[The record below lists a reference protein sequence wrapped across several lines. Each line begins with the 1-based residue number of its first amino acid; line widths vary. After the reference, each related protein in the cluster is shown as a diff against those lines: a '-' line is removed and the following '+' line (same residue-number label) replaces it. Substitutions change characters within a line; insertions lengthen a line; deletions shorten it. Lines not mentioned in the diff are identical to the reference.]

1 MKSSHLQ
8 AYITGAYIIMLLG
21 HLSKEDIR
29 KGSVIRLR
37 NSLIYKLIK
46 TPKVVAA
53 LVDRAYNLTREKFKD
68 EKVELDTGI
77 LIESLAFNKEDYM
90 KEIFGVN
97 IIDLVSRAS
106 IKIQLDTLTAKQSK
120 DTYLIADIMKK
131 DIEKTVFDY
140 LKERK

>member
-1 MKSSHLQ
+1 MSNNQLQ
-8 AYITGAYIIMLLG
+8 AYITGAYIIMLLN
-21 HLSKEDIR
+21 HLSKEDSR

-46 TPKVVAA
+46 TPEVVSA

-68 EKVELDTGI
+68 EKVELDIGI

-90 KEIFGVN
+90 KEIFGAN

-120 DTYLIADIMKK
+120 DTYLVADIMKR
-131 DIEKTVFDY
+131 DIEKTIFDY

>member
-1 MKSSHLQ
+1 MSNNQLQ
-8 AYITGAYIIMLLG
+8 AYITGAYIIMLLN
-21 HLSKEDIR
+21 HLSKEDSR

-46 TPKVVAA
+46 TPEVVSA

-68 EKVELDTGI
+68 EKVELDIGI

-90 KEIFGVN
+90 KEIFGAN

-120 DTYLIADIMKK
+120 DTYLVADIMKK

-140 LKERK
+140 LKKK